1 MIKLLEGIHDILQ
14 EKKVLATRRWT
25 RPIGELDTPDNGGD
39 SGRAVKSI
47 RQNKKINL
55 KALTI

>member
-25 RPIGELDTPDNGGD
+25 RPLVSWILQTMVET
-39 SGRAVKSI
+39 K
-47 RQNKKINL
+47 QKINL
-55 KALTI
+55 KLKRSNRMYYQKNY